1 MVEMLDTLLLDDKDD
16 KVVELADSDDL
27 GWFVVGSNW
36 VVAGW

>member
-1 MVEMLDTLLLDDKDD
+1 MVDMLDTLLLDD

-27 GWFVVGSNW
+27 VCFVVGSNW

>member
-1 MVEMLDTLLLDDKDD
+1 MVEMLDTLLLDD